1 MRGDSFT
8 AWTLA
13 AFVLVQ
19 VAQLAHPLATEPP
32 GPLVLAVGDRRPG
45 DRDGVA
51 RLVYVSFGSV
61 AAGLG
66 FFPARY
72 AAAAAALADGAP

>member
-1 MRGDSFT
+1 
-8 AWTLA
+8 
-13 AFVLVQ
+13 
-19 VAQLAHPLATEPP
+19 
-32 GPLVLAVGDRRPG
+32 VLAVGDRRPG